1 MIRLGGFQWQRLVQL
16 GPFHWEDLALGRAT
30 RVAVGVV
37 VPLAFGW
44 ASGHSQ
50 DGAFAALGAL
60 PAGFA
65 SFQGVSR
72 SRIAAV
78 GAASIGMAISTFLG
92 ATLATMPW
100 LLLMAVIAY
109 GYATGLTVC
118 LGAGVSIVVLQ
129 WAVGLGIAVG
139 LPLPPR
145 QAAWRAVLVLAGG
158 LFQAALVAG
167 TWTFRRGDSERAALA
182 ASYRSLADYASGLAA
197 GRFEAPAPVSLP
209 AITSLADPNP
219 LLPSAARLMLLDLLE
234 QSERIR
240 ASLAAL
246 AAEARKSDAR
256 DGDQLSHASAAAATA
271 LDFIAVTFEAPR
283 DERAGRLRDLG
294 RRVTELTIATDVAWR
309 WAGEALLGQLRSVVG
324 ILGRLDA
331 VSAQPWMRGTEP
343 RAALSGAD
351 DTLGTAIATLR
362 ANLGTTTEAGR
373 HALRLAVVAGLAE
386 VLVQATSLPSGRW
399 VVLTVFIVL
408 KPDYASTLYRSVH
421 RAAGTALG
429 AVMGI
434 AGAQVGHL
442 AEGWL
447 IVVVGAYLTA
457 AYAFFNVA
465 YIVYSVF
472 LTAFLVVLLDIL
484 GIPAIPTAEA
494 RLIDTAIGAA
504 LAVIA
509 YVAWPTWE
517 GASAPERFARLL
529 EAHREYTLA
538 LLGQLARPNRVD
550 LDRLRSL
557 QGAARR
563 ARSDAEVSAAR
574 LSNEPPHPPLTAEM
588 AGIVTTAVARLA
600 HAELALHALLQ
611 VQPGRPAPGHIAG
624 QRLDMLAAA
633 FGTTM
638 SQLGVALRALQ
649 PPPWAPPLRPLQAE
663 LRNEPS
669 LDPALVGATDG
680 LVDAVDSIEAILR
693 HRLAPP
699 GRLS

>member
-1 MIRLGGFQWQRLVQL
+1 MIRPGGFQWKQLVQL
-16 GPFHWEDLALGRAT
+16 GPVHWEDFAPWHAA

-37 VPLAFGW
+37 VPLALGW
-44 ASGHSQ
+44 ASGHRE
-50 DGAFAALGAL
+50 DGGFAALGAL

-78 GAASIGMAISTFLG
+78 GAASIGMAFSTFLG
-92 ATLATMPW
+92 ATVATMPW

-118 LGAGVSIVVLQ
+118 LGTGVSVVVLQ
-129 WAVGLGIAVG
+129 WAVGLGIAAG
-139 LPLPPR
+139 QPLPPGH
-145 QAAWRAVLVLAGG
+145 AAWRAVLVLAGG

-182 ASYRSLADYASGLAA
+182 ASYRILADYASGLAA
-197 GRFEAPAPVSLP
+197 GRFEAPAPVSFP

-219 LLPSAARLMLLDLLE
+219 LLPSATRLMLLDLLE

-246 AAEARKSDAR
+246 GAEARKSDAR
-256 DGDQLSHASAAAATA
+256 DGDLLSHAAADAATV
-271 LDFIAVTFEAPR
+271 LDLIAVAFEARR
-283 DERAGRLRDLG
+283 DERAGRLGDLSG
-294 RRVTELTIATDVAWR
+294 RVTELNIATDVAWR
-309 WAGEALLGQLRSVVG
+309 WAGEALLGQLRAVVG
-324 ILGRLDA
+324 IMVRLDA
-331 VSAQPWMRGTEP
+331 VSAQPWMRGEGP
-343 RAALSGAD
+343 RAALSGTD
-351 DTLGTAIATLR
+351 DTLGTTIATLR

-373 HALRLAVVAGLAE
+373 HALRLAVVAGIAE

-434 AGAQVGHL
+434 AGAQLGHL
-442 AEGWL
+442 GEGWL
-447 IVVVGAYLTA
+447 IVVVGAYLA
-457 AYAFFNVA
+457 VAYAFLNVA
-465 YIVYSVF
+465 YLVYSVF
-472 LTAFLVVLLDIL
+472 LTAFLVVLLDVL
-484 GIPAIPTAEA
+484 GNPAIPTAEA

-509 YVAWPTWE
+509 YVVWPTWE

-529 EAHREYTLA
+529 EAHREYALA
-538 LLGQLARPNRVD
+538 LLGQLARPNGVD
-550 LDRLRSL
+550 LKRLRTL

-563 ARSDAEVSAAR
+563 ARSDAEVSTAR
-574 LSNEPPHPPLTAEM
+574 LSNEPPRPPLTAEV
-588 AGIVTTAVARLA
+588 AVIVTAAVARLA

-611 VQPGRPAPGHIAG
+611 VRQGRQAPGNIAG
-624 QRLDMLAAA
+624 QRLDTLAAA

-638 SQLGVALRALQ
+638 SQLEVALRTLR
-649 PPPWAPPLRPLQAE
+649 PPPWTRALRSLQAD
-663 LRNEPS
+663 LRGEPS

-699 GRLS
+699 RRPS